1 MFNTFFHK
9 PVLAAALLSLAS
21 CASVNPIGLAKLA
34 AMDPLTADPAQL
46 SVAARLPE
54 ALKLRTGDLVLTM
67 KSDGAQ
73 GADAID
79 ETFLLDVKDAKA
91 GEAGVIMPEAGERLQ
106 TARVAPA
113 DIERLRVT
121 QAKASA
127 MRAARGKKGKGS
139 ISVNARGAC
148 RTGDLPAGALNLNIF
163 MASEKGGSWFPVV
176 SDLDVRKALG
186 ADVLAKIEACG

>member
-9 PVLAAALLSLAS
+9 PVLAAALFSLAS

-46 SVAARLPE
+46 AVAARLPE

-79 ETFLLDVKDAKA
+79 ERFLLDVKDAKA
-91 GEAGVIMPEAGERLQ
+91 GEAGVIVPQAGERLQ
-106 TARVAPA
+106 TARVAPT
-113 DIERLRVT
+113 DIERLRAT
-121 QAKASA
+121 QAKA
-127 MRAARGKKGKGS
+127 RVVKAAGGKKGKGS
-139 ISVNARGAC
+139 ISINARGAC

-163 MASEKGGSWFPVV
+163 MANETGGGWFPVV
-176 SDLDVRKALG
+176 SNLDVRKALG

>member
-1 MFNTFFHK
+1 MFNAFFHK
-9 PVLAAALLSLAS
+9 PVLAAALFSLAS
-21 CASVNPIGLAKLA
+21 CASVNPIGLAKLV

-46 SVAARLPE
+46 AVAARLPE
-54 ALKLRTGDLVLTM
+54 ALKLRTGDLVITI
-67 KSDGAQ
+67 KSDSAE

-113 DIERLRVT
+113 DIERLRTT
-121 QAKASA
+121 QAKARA
-127 MRAARGKKGKGS
+127 MKAVGGKKGKGS

-163 MASEKGGSWFPVV
+163 MANQKGGSWFPVV
-176 SDLDVRKALG
+176 SNLDVRKALG